1 MRSAPARR
9 YASGPAR
16 EGAPVSVGP
25 RWFDRI
31 AHDLRGPLSPLQT
44 AAWLL
49 KSDAEGLDPERRR
62 ELVDIIERQS
72 RRLARMVDEL
82 GDWSRAQQDR
92 LLGVREPCTLPHLVD
107 LAIGAIPGCRI
118 EPQVASG
125 CASLQVEC
133 DQHRLLQALKS
144 LLEYA
149 IARGGASLSM
159 GCGDGTA
166 RIDIVV
172 GSEPLDAEGL
182 RALLEQPDPAP
193 FDEGLGLRLPL
204 ARAIIEAHGGTLL
217 AAPDASGQP
226 CLSCTLPA
234 S

>member
-1 MRSAPARR
+1 MNDR
-9 YASGPAR
+9 G
-16 EGAPVSVGP
+16 

-49 KSDAEGLDPERRR
+49 KSDAGRLDPDRLDPERRK
-62 ELVDIIERQS
+62 ELVEIIERQS

-82 GDWSRAQQDR
+82 GDWSRAQQGR
-92 LLGVREPCTLPHLVD
+92 LLGVRDACTLTNLVD
-107 LAIGAIPGCRI
+107 LAVGAVPGCNI
-118 EPQVASG
+118 DPQVDDACTSR
-125 CASLQVEC
+125 QVDC

-144 LLEYA
+144 MLEYA
-149 IARGGASLSM
+149 IAHGGASLAMACSQ
-159 GCGDGTA
+159 GTA
-166 RIDIVV
+166 RIDVV
-172 GSEPLDAEGL
+172 AGGVPMDPEALAMLLDA
-182 RALLEQPDPAP
+182 PDPAP

-204 ARAIIEAHGGTLL
+204 ARAIIEAHGGKLTATQD
-217 AAPDASGQP
+217 AAGRL

>member
-1 MRSAPARR
+1 MNDRT
-9 YASGPAR
+9 
-16 EGAPVSVGP
+16 

-49 KSDAEGLDPERRR
+49 KGDAERLDPERRQ
-62 ELVDIIERQS
+62 ELVAIIERQS
-72 RRLARMVDEL
+72 RRLARMIDEL
-82 GDWSRAQQDR
+82 GDWSRAQQGR
-92 LLGVREPCTLPHLVD
+92 LLGVRDTCTLQNLVD
-107 LAIGAIPGCRI
+107 LAVGAIPGCNI
-118 EPQVASG
+118 DPHFDDA
-125 CASLQVEC
+125 CTSLQIDC

-149 IARGGASLSM
+149 IAHGGTSLSM
-159 GCGDGTA
+159 ACSRDTA
-166 RIDIVV
+166 RIDVV
-172 GSEPLDAEGL
+172 IGEVPVDPEALTMLLDA
-182 RALLEQPDPAP
+182 PDPAP

-204 ARAIIEAHGGTLL
+204 ARAIIEAHGGTLSAQQD
-217 AAPDASGQP
+217 AAGRL

>member
-1 MRSAPARR
+1 MNDRT
-9 YASGPAR
+9 
-16 EGAPVSVGP
+16 

-49 KSDAEGLDPERRR
+49 KGDAERPDPDHLDPERRR
-62 ELVDIIERQS
+62 ELVEIIERQS
-72 RRLARMVDEL
+72 RRLARMIDEL
-82 GDWSRAQQDR
+82 GDWSRAQQGR
-92 LLGVREPCTLPHLVD
+92 LLGVRDTCALPNLVD
-107 LAIGAIPGCRI
+107 LAVGAIPGCGIDPRVD
-118 EPQVASG
+118 EA
-125 CASLQVEC
+125 CASLQLDC

-149 IARGGASLSM
+149 IAHGGASLSVA
-159 GCGDGTA
+159 CGNGVA
-166 RIDIVV
+166 RIDIVAGGV
-172 GSEPLDAEGL
+172 PVDPEALPMLLDA
-182 RALLEQPDPAP
+182 PDPAP

-204 ARAIIEAHGGTLL
+204 ARAIVEAHGGTLSATG
-217 AAPDASGQP
+217 AAAGRL